1 VGRAALDEDAI
12 RLIEQLNPGV
22 DFEWTR
28 ILKGQGTPA
37 TEARPPADVRRQRPR
52 PAQPSSPAAS
62 QQRPAAPPPQPVDS
76 SRAEPA
82 ESEVVMLAP
91 EIAVPCEDVI
101 TPAHGRIGSEGVQR
115 LRARYAEI
123 LVRISERA
131 ADPQR
136 QLELKAQA
144 ERLNPDAWVTDED
157 VTQGLEQ
164 YESVLASLREV
175 VGQRRRRRR
184 RGKGPRT
191 AEPAGGQAEGSD
203 SDDSSGSEPEFPSN
217 VSASGDEGGPSHVND
232 VEPAEHDGQGT
243 SEGES

>member
-1 VGRAALDEDAI
+1 M
-12 RLIEQLNPGV
+12 NPGV
-22 DFEWTR
+22 EFEWTR

-52 PAQPSSPAAS
+52 PAQPSNPAVS
-62 QQRPAAPPPQPVDS
+62 QQRPAAPLPQPVDS
-76 SRAEPA
+76 SRAESA
-82 ESEVVMLAP
+82 ESESELPAP
-91 EIAVPCEDVI
+91 VIAVPGEDVI

-144 ERLNPDAWVTDED
+144 ERLNPDSWVTDED

-164 YESVLASLREV
+164 YRVSACV
-175 VGQRRRRRR
+175 
-184 RGKGPRT
+184 
-191 AEPAGGQAEGSD
+191 
-203 SDDSSGSEPEFPSN
+203 SSGGCRAAQAPATSREGATDRR
-217 VSASGDEGGPSHVND
+217 ASRRPGRR
-232 VEPAEHDGQGT
+232 Q
-243 SEGES
+243 

>member
-1 VGRAALDEDAI
+1 MD
-12 RLIEQLNPGV
+12 
-22 DFEWTR
+22 T
-28 ILKGQGTPA
+28 
-37 TEARPPADVRRQRPR
+37 
-52 PAQPSSPAAS
+52 
-62 QQRPAAPPPQPVDS
+62 
-76 SRAEPA
+76 SRAESA
-82 ESEVVMLAP
+82 ESESELPAP
-91 EIAVPCEDVI
+91 VIAVPGEDVI

-144 ERLNPDAWVTDED
+144 ERLNPDSWVTDED

-203 SDDSSGSEPEFPSN
+203 SDDSPGSEPEFPSE
-217 VSASGDEGGPSHVND
+217 VSASGDEGGPSRH
-232 VEPAEHDGQGT
+232 EHDEHGEHDRQGT

>member
-1 VGRAALDEDAI
+1 M
-12 RLIEQLNPGV
+12 PG
-22 DFEWTR
+22 
-28 ILKGQGTPA
+28 
-37 TEARPPADVRRQRPR
+37 
-52 PAQPSSPAAS
+52 
-62 QQRPAAPPPQPVDS
+62 
-76 SRAEPA
+76 
-82 ESEVVMLAP
+82 
-91 EIAVPCEDVI
+91 EDVI

-131 ADPQR
+131 ADQQR
-136 QLELKAQA
+136 QAELKAQA

-203 SDDSSGSEPEFPSN
+203 SDDAPGSEPEFPSEA
-217 VSASGDEGGPSHVND
+217 SATGDEGSPG
-232 VEPAEHDGQGT
+232 HDGQGT
-243 SEGES
+243 SGGES

>member
-1 VGRAALDEDAI
+1 MGRAALDEDAI
-12 RLIEQLNPGV
+12 RLIEELNPGV
-22 DFEWTR
+22 EFEWTR
-28 ILKGQGTPA
+28 ILKGQGAPA

-52 PAQPSSPAAS
+52 PAQPANPAAS
-62 QQRPAAPPPQPVDS
+62 QQQQRPAAPLPPPVDS
-76 SRAEPA
+76 PRAENA
-82 ESEVVMLAP
+82 ASESVPPVPVLASP
-91 EIAVPCEDVI
+91 GEDVI

-123 LVRISERA
+123 LVRISERTP
-131 ADPQR
+131 DPQR

-144 ERLNPDAWVTDED
+144 ERLNPDSWVTDDD

-191 AEPAGGQAEGSD
+191 AEPGGGQAEGID
-203 SDDSSGSEPEFPSN
+203 SDDSSASEPEFPSQA
-217 VSASGDEGGPSHVND
+217 SASAEEGSPIR
-232 VEPAEHDGQGT
+232 DGQGT
-243 SEGES
+243 SERES